1 MASKRENNEK
11 KNSIITSG
19 KLHIGYGLSGNLGG
33 IGSYNSMQLIQ
44 PNGVV
49 SLNGA
54 TVTTLGIVRN
64 ANPDLKW
71 EVKRTFNVGID
82 LTLWNNRI
90 ALSFDYYRSKTTD
103 MLYVYDVPVPPF
115 TYEKLLANLGSMK
128 NSGMEI
134 GFGITPLRTND
145 MELTINMNWSFERNK
160 LISLNGYYNG
170 PKSQPAAKCR
180 LLRNHTSKILT

>member
-1 MASKRENNEK
+1 MEK
-11 KNSIITSG
+11 KTLSLWHQKEKIMKKRILTSSPLENCVSAMACQVTLAASAPIT
-19 KLHIGYGLSGNLGG
+19 
-33 IGSYNSMQLIQ
+33 
-44 PNGVV
+44 PC
-49 SLNGA
+49 
-54 TVTTLGIVRN
+54 
-64 ANPDLKW
+64 
-71 EVKRTFNVGID
+71 
-82 LTLWNNRI
+82 
-90 ALSFDYYRSKTTD
+90 
-103 MLYVYDVPVPPF
+103 VPPF